1 MKPKLLGIVI
11 ILVSLLLSSVTGCRS
26 QFQPGTF
33 TDDLGREISIEGIPQ
48 RIISLAPS
56 NTEILF
62 ALSLGDRVVGVTEFC
77 NHPEAAIAKPKIG
90 GFSTVDIES
99 VVALEPDLILA
110 TSVHETKVI
119 PRLEQLGLTVVA
131 LAPETLDRVLANIVL
146 VGEVTGRSREATQLV
161 TGLEERIKAITDKT
175 DSLPESQSPRVF
187 YVLWHEP
194 LMTVGS
200 EARIHELIVKAGG
213 INIAQDL
220 TGDYPTISL
229 EAVILANPQVI
240 IAGSGHGTG
249 EDSTFQFAKTEPILE
264 DIDARRHGRV
274 YKIDADLPSRPGPR
288 IVDALEE
295 LARLIH
301 PEIFGYD

>member
-11 ILVSLLLSSVTGCRS
+11 ILVSLLLSTVTGCQP

-33 TDDLGREISIEGIPQ
+33 TDDLGRGVSIEGIPQ

-62 ALSLGDRVVGVTEFC
+62 ALGLGDRVVGVTEFC

-90 GFSTVDIES
+90 GFSTVDIERI
-99 VVALEPDLILA
+99 VALEPDLILA
-110 TSVHETKVI
+110 SSVHEARVI
-119 PRLEQLGLTVVA
+119 PTLEQFGLTVVA
-131 LAPETLDRVLANIVL
+131 LAPKTVDGVLANIIL
-146 VGEVTGRSREATQLV
+146 VGKITGRSQEATQLV
-161 TGLEERIKAITDKT
+161 TSLRKRIKAITDKT
-175 DSLPESQSPRVF
+175 DSLPESQRPSVF

-220 TGDYPTISL
+220 TGDYPKISL

-249 EDSTFQFAKTEPILE
+249 EDSTFQFAKTEPRLE
-264 DIDARRHGRV
+264 NIDARHNNRV

>member
-11 ILVSLLLSSVTGCRS
+11 ILVSLLLSTVTGCRS

-62 ALSLGDRVVGVTEFC
+62 ALGLGDRVVGVTEFC

-90 GFSTVDIES
+90 GFSTVDIERI
-99 VVALEPDLILA
+99 VALEPDLILA
-110 TSVHETKVI
+110 SSVHETKAI
-119 PRLEQLGLTVVA
+119 PVLEEVGLTVVA
-131 LAPETLDRVLANIVL
+131 LAPKTLDRVLANIVL
-146 VGEVTGRSREATQLV
+146 VGEVTGRSQEATQLV
-161 TGLEERIKAITDKT
+161 TSLRKRIKAITDKT

-249 EDSTFQFAKTEPILE
+249 EDSTFQFAKTERILE
-264 DIDARRHGRV
+264 DTDARHNNRV

>member
-1 MKPKLLGIVI
+1 MRLVRVGIGIV
-11 ILVSLLLSSVTGCRS
+11 LLSLLVCVAGGCQPQS
-26 QFQPGTF
+26 QPGTF

-62 ALSLGDRVVGVTEFC
+62 ALGLGDRVVGVTEFC

-90 GFSTVDIES
+90 GFSTVDIERI
-99 VVALEPDLILA
+99 VALEPDLILA
-110 TSVHETKVI
+110 SSVHETKAI
-119 PRLEQLGLTVVA
+119 PRLEQLSLTVVA
-131 LAPETLDRVLANIVL
+131 LAPKTLDRVLANIVL
-146 VGEVTGRSREATQLV
+146 VGEVTGRSQEATHLV
-161 TGLEERIKAITDKT
+161 TSLRKRIKAITDKT

-264 DIDARRHGRV
+264 DTNARHNNRV

>member
-1 MKPKLLGIVI
+1 MKLKSIGIVI
-11 ILVSLLLSSVTGCRS
+11 ILLSLLLSVVAGCQP

-33 TDDLGREISIEGIPQ
+33 TDDLGRVVSIDSIPQ

-62 ALSLGDRVVGVTEFC
+62 ALGLGDRVVGVTEFC
-77 NHPEAAIAKPKIG
+77 DYPEAAKAKPKIG
-90 GFSTVDIES
+90 GFTTVDMES

-110 TSVHETKVI
+110 GNIHQDETI
-119 PRLEQLGLTVVA
+119 PKLESLGLTVFA
-131 LAPETLDRVLANIVL
+131 LAPQTVDGVLENITL
-146 VGEVTGRSREATQLV
+146 VGEITGSSQEAAQLV
-161 TGLEERIKAITDKT
+161 ASLEARIKAITDQT
-175 DSLPESQSPRVF
+175 DSLSESQRPGVF
-187 YVLWHEP
+187 YILWHDP

-264 DIDARRHGRV
+264 DTDARRHGRV
-274 YKIDADLPSRPGPR
+274 YEIDADLPSRPGPR